1 MKKVL
6 VTDHVFPNLDP
17 ERAILD
23 GVATL
28 VEAGASS
35 DAELLEAARDADAV
49 LNCYRRLSPDFIS
62 AMPKCKVIARYG
74 IGVDTIPVDVATGRG
89 IQVTNVPDYCIEE
102 VADHSLALIL
112 AITRGILRGAD
123 QTRSGGWDVKAL
135 RPIQRQRGRTLG
147 LVGFGRIARALAE
160 RVQAVGYQVI
170 AFDPHLPEAAL
181 TKAKVRSVDLD
192 ALFRESDVVSLHA
205 PLTPETYHMV
215 DAARLSTMRQGS
227 ILVNTSRGGLVNY
240 EAVVSALR
248 AGTLGGAGLD
258 VLEAE
263 PPAPT
268 STPAKEVPNLILTPH
283 LAFYSEQALVELQV
297 KAARQVKAV
306 LQGKTPDYAIN
317 IVEGSPNA
325 VRLN

>member
-23 GVATL
+23 GAATL
-28 VEAGASS
+28 VEVGAVS
-35 DAELLEAARDADAV
+35 DAELLDAARDADAV
-49 LNCYRRLSPDFIS
+49 LNCYRRLSPDLLS
-62 AMPKCKVIARYG
+62 AMPKCKIIARYG
-74 IGVDTIPVDVATGRG
+74 IGVDTIPVDVATARG

-112 AITRGILRGAD
+112 AFTRGILRGAD

-160 RVQAVGYQVI
+160 RAQSVGYQVL
-170 AFDPHLPEAAL
+170 AFDPHLPEAAFAKE
-181 TKAKVRSVDLD
+181 KARSVDLD
-192 ALFRESDVVSLHA
+192 TLFRESDVVSLHA
-205 PLTPETYHMV
+205 PLTPETYHLV
-215 DAARLSTMRQGS
+215 DAARLSTMRQGA

-240 EAVVSALR
+240 EAVVCALR
-248 AGTLGGAGLD
+248 AGALGGAGLD

-263 PPAPT
+263 PPPPT
-268 STPAKEVPNLILTPH
+268 NTPAKEVPNLILTPH

-306 LQGKTPDYAIN
+306 LQGKRPDYPIN
-317 IVEGSPNA
+317 TV
-325 VRLN
+325 